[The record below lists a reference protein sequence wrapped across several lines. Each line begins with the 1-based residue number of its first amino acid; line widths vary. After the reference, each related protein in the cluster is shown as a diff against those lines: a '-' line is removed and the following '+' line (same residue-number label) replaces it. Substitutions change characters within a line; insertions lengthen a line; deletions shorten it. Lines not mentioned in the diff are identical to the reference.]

1 MAGTVKG
8 IKQIVA
14 DMGLGLTDEQA
25 AELDKAVREEYVT
38 RAEHAEKVARIESLT
53 KQVEDLSERAKQLDG
68 DASKLEELRQRVAA
82 YEKAEADRKAEEAE
96 GKARRDFEAQL
107 ADAAGGR
114 EFANSMTKAAVLD
127 RAWQRHQS
135 NPDERAADTLAAVIG
150 DENGVWA
157 NPQSDPH
164 KMPAGSD
171 PDTKWADKA
180 DFAAALFGGL
190 GQRE

>member
-38 RAEHAEKVARIESLT
+38 RAEHSEKIARIEALT

>member
-14 DMGLGLTDEQA
+14 DMGLGLSDEQA
-25 AELDKAVREEYVT
+25 AELDKAVREEYRP
-38 RAEHAEKVARIESLT
+38 RAEYAEKVARIEALT

-68 DASKLEELRQRVAA
+68 DASKLEELRQQVAA
-82 YEKAEADRKAEEAE
+82 YEKAEADRKVAEAE

-150 DENGVWA
+150 DEKGVWA

>member
-14 DMGLGLTDEQA
+14 DMGLGLSEEQVS
-25 AELDKAVREEYVT
+25 ELDKAVREEYVT
-38 RAEHAEKVARIESLT
+38 RAEHAEKVARIEALT
-53 KQVEDLSERAKQLDG
+53 QQVEDLSERAKQLDG
-68 DASKLEELRQRVAA
+68 DASKLEELRQQVAA
-82 YEKAEADRKAEEAE
+82 YERAEADRKAEEAE
-96 GKARRDFEAQL
+96 GKARKAFEQQVDEAL
-107 ADAAGGR
+107 GGKS
-114 EFANSMTKAAVLD
+114 FANSMTRSAVLD

-135 NPDERAADTLAAVIG
+135 NPDERAADTLAAVVG
-150 DENGVWA
+150 DEQGVWA

-190 GQRE
+190 GQRG

>member
-38 RAEHAEKVARIESLT
+38 RAEHSEKIARIEALT
-53 KQVEDLSERAKQLDG
+53 KQVEDFSERAKQLDG

>member
-14 DMGLGLTDEQA
+14 DMGLGLSDEQA

-38 RAEHAEKVARIESLT
+38 RAEHSEKVARIEALT

-68 DASKLEELRQRVAA
+68 DASKLEELRQQVAA

-114 EFANSMTKAAVLD
+114 EFANSMTRSAVLD

-150 DENGVWA
+150 DEKGVWA

-171 PDTKWADKA
+171 HNTQWADKA

>member
-14 DMGLGLTDEQA
+14 DMGLGLSDEQA
-25 AELDKAVREEYVT
+25 AELDKAVREEYRP
-38 RAEHAEKVARIESLT
+38 RAEYAEKVARIEALT

-68 DASKLEELRQRVAA
+68 DASKLEELRQRVAD
-82 YEKAEADRKAEEAE
+82 YEQQEADRKVAEAE

-150 DENGVWA
+150 DEKGVWA